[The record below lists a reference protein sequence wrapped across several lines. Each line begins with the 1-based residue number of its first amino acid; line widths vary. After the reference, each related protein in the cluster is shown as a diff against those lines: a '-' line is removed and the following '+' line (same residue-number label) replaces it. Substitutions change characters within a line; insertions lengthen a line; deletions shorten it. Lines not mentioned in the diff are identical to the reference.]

1 MSNNNLLIHIEK
13 ISTEAAKSKLEFE
26 TLTEINQEISSI
38 ADFLSLSTLQTVLFS
53 SMVEL
58 SLQRTVTVDSLAR
71 HYKCSVL
78 RIINLIQEIDAL
90 EQRALIFKCCKA
102 SNKRYSY
109 NDLGYSVPHHVI
121 EALRTHDKNKLT
133 ENTQFNLPNLLEKI
147 TEMIDARETNSS
159 STSILLEQIEFLLNS
174 NKGQPFVDYINK
186 NIKLPINKSIV
197 LALAFLRLKKQD
209 TYDFDSIT
217 ATIFDDLAIQL
228 EYDHNFKSGNNEL
241 FKKDI
246 VRFKD
251 SLFADEKIPVLSY
264 KTTKMLFKD
273 YPELALDSENG
284 EGFINA
290 ASIRTKKLY
299 FDDKLNSQLSRIS
312 SAISQSNFRLL
323 QRRLRDSKLPVGVTV
338 MFYGQSGT
346 GKTESVFQIARQ
358 TKRDVMMVDLSQI
371 RSKWFGESEKQVKK
385 IFDDY
390 RRAFANYYV
399 KPILFINEADG
410 MFSKRMS
417 LKGDSTTEQ
426 IMNTM
431 QNIMLQ
437 ELERFEGILFATTNL
452 TMNLD
457 SAFERRFLF
466 KVEFPNPLPEVS
478 ERIWK
483 SKIPE
488 LSSSQ
493 IKQLVSKYELS
504 GGEIE
509 NVARKYLMEMA
520 VDNGKPSLEKVAELC
535 SLEKSFQKSRKIGF
549 LK

>member
-13 ISTEAAKSKLEFE
+13 ISSEAAKSKLEFE

-38 ADFLSLSTLQTVLFS
+38 ADFLSLSTIQTVLFS

-186 NIKLPINKSIV
+186 NIKLPINKCIV

-228 EYDHNFKSGNNEL
+228 DFEHNFKAGNNEL
-241 FKKDI
+241 FIKDI

-251 SLFADEKIPVLSY
+251 SLFADEKIL
-264 KTTKMLFKD
+264 
-273 YPELALDSENG
+273 
-284 EGFINA
+284 
-290 ASIRTKKLY
+290 
-299 FDDKLNSQLSRIS
+299 
-312 SAISQSNFRLL
+312 
-323 QRRLRDSKLPVGVTV
+323 
-338 MFYGQSGT
+338 
-346 GKTESVFQIARQ
+346 
-358 TKRDVMMVDLSQI
+358 
-371 RSKWFGESEKQVKK
+371 
-385 IFDDY
+385 
-390 RRAFANYYV
+390 
-399 KPILFINEADG
+399 
-410 MFSKRMS
+410 
-417 LKGDSTTEQ
+417 
-426 IMNTM
+426 
-431 QNIMLQ
+431 
-437 ELERFEGILFATTNL
+437 
-452 TMNLD
+452 
-457 SAFERRFLF
+457 
-466 KVEFPNPLPEVS
+466 
-478 ERIWK
+478 
-483 SKIPE
+483 
-488 LSSSQ
+488 
-493 IKQLVSKYELS
+493 
-504 GGEIE
+504 
-509 NVARKYLMEMA
+509 
-520 VDNGKPSLEKVAELC
+520 
-535 SLEKSFQKSRKIGF
+535 
-549 LK
+549 